1 MKFLIIFLLT
11 CSSLFAEEFTFE
23 WDPNPP
29 SENVIGYNLYRMD
42 WVTKVVYLMAVTSD
56 TRVTVDIPPGQSYIG
71 VTAYN
76 SVTES
81 DYDPNGLIYLVVA
94 F

>member
-11 CSSLFAEEFTFE
+11 CSSLFAKEFTFE
-23 WDPNPP
+23 WDANPA
-29 SENVIGYNLYRMD
+29 SENVTGYNLYRMD
-42 WVTKVVYLMAVTSD
+42 WVTKVIYLMATTSD
-56 TRVTVDIPPGQSYIG
+56 TSVTIDIPPGQSYLG

-76 SVTES
+76 SVGES
-81 DYDPNGLIYLVVA
+81 DYDPNSLIYLVVA